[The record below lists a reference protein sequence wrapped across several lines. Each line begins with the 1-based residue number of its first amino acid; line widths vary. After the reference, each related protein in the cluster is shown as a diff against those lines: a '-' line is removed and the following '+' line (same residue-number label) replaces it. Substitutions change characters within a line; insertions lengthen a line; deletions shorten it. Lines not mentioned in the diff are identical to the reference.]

1 MLINKLA
8 VIDEFS
14 KEAKLSKEIKHR
26 LRHALTYST
35 EKTGFSWNDKQSI
48 FNELP
53 KILKYE
59 VAMAMHQGAA
69 KDIKFFEDKDQVLIA
84 SVVPFLNPIF
94 IKRGDYVYS
103 KAEYAD
109 EIYFVVKGRVSIV
122 FGKEEL
128 CIKSFQRGSYFG
140 EIEVIHKI
148 PRRYSVKAIRD
159 SELLVMKKAVR
170 YM

>member
-14 KEAKLSKEIKHR
+14 KEAKLSKDIKHR
-26 LRHALTYST
+26 LRHALRYST

-59 VAMAMHQGAA
+59 VAMAMHHGAA

-84 SVVPFLNPIF
+84 SVVPFLNPMF
-94 IKRGDYVYS
+94 TKRGEYVYD
-103 KAEYAD
+103 KGEYAD
-109 EIYFVVKGRVSIV
+109 EIYFVVKGRVSLV
-122 FGKEEL
+122 FGKEESL
-128 CIKSFQRGSYFG
+128 IKSLQRGSYFG

-148 PRRYSVKAIRD
+148 PRKYPVKAVRD
-159 SELLVMKKAVR
+159 SELLIMNKAVR
-170 YM
+170 NM